1 MPILSAEPRGAQ
13 RQGLR
18 EKDESTAIPSLGRT
32 RVSPDTLHANTMSRR
47 AINSLFLAGFACATG
62 PVDDSAALIEPSAVE
77 SERLR
82 DGTYVGNVKQGPNR
96 AIVEVVVEH
105 GRIERVHIV
114 EHKAWKGVIA
124 EDPVT
129 RQIVERQSTAV
140 DVVSGATNSSEVLMR
155 AAQAA
160 VERSY
165 GDRE

>member
-13 RQGLR
+13 QQGLR
-18 EKDESTAIPSLGRT
+18 GKNESTAIPSLGRIPV
-32 RVSPDTLHANTMSRR
+32 RPGTLHAKTMWRR
-47 AINSLFLAGFACATG
+47 AFHPLFLAGLACATG
-62 PVDDSAALIEPSAVE
+62 PVDDSASLIEPSAVA

-129 RQIVERQSTAV
+129 RQIVERQTTAV
-140 DVVSGATNSSEVLMR
+140 DVVSGATNSSEVLMK